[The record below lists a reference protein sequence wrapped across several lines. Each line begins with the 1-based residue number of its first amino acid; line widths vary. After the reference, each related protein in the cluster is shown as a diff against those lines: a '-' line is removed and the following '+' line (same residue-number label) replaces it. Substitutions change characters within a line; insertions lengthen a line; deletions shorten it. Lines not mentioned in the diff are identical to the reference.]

1 MPKQDYIPK
10 LKPKLFT
17 WVKSFLVNFPT
28 IAPGL
33 GVSAPSVTDLS
44 NRLNDYLTA
53 YTDMISLRATYHA
66 KVAEVKLKRKHAIS
80 EAGGVRSIVK
90 IMKASIAYTPATG
103 ESLSIELDAPVL
115 DRNKLQPRFKV
126 GVYANQ
132 IVKIFYK
139 KGIASGV
146 QAFCRRGDEE
156 NFTFFGFDTVS
167 PMIDDRPNLTDQLE
181 QRDYYLFYVID
192 DETVGIKS
200 DIRSVTVK
208 PVGK

>member
-17 WVKSFLVNFPT
+17 WVKSFLTNFPSL
-28 IAPGL
+28 APGL
-33 GVSAPSVTDLS
+33 GISAPSVTDLT

-80 EAGGVRSIVK
+80 EVGGVRSIVK
-90 IMKASIAYTPATG
+90 IMKASSAYTLATG
-103 ESLSIELDAPVL
+103 ESLSIELDAPVP
-115 DRNKLQPRFKV
+115 DRNKLQPHFKAV
-126 GVYANQ
+126 PAPNH

-146 QAFCRRGDEE
+146 KGFCRRGNETE
-156 NFTFFGFDTVS
+156 FTFLGFDNVS
-167 PMIDDRPNLTDQLE
+167 PMIDTRPNLTNQPERREYQLI
-181 QRDYYLFYVID
+181 YVID
-192 DETVGIKS
+192 DEPVGIKS
-200 DIRSVTVK
+200 PIVSVTVE
-208 PVGK
+208 